1 MSSRTL
7 IFENIADG
15 TSIYNM
21 DSVEGPRR
29 MATWPFWPVNASGA
43 ARKAIVKKGRYGQT
57 IGNPINPDK
66 WPETPTC
73 PYHMPRNPDRYK
85 ETRLTLN
92 QKAVGDI
99 IEARD
104 INNLIEK
111 IKTFSYVWEAEANNI
126 YNYPGVS
133 GSNRIA
139 VNHDSLI
146 RITNSQDSHADGFEI
161 KDPKKLGGM
170 GVDILLYKPIQI
182 FTEMGQT
189 ENEVRLKLIN
199 AMNKKVRTGINLN
212 NPLPHSFPEY
222 LDDIVTGNASVESKY
237 TILNGGFAPLV
248 GVKAVHPSQLGTGP
262 VTYYLK
268 YTSGKFQDKYVKD
281 KNGDTLKFKSFEPY
295 IFSFRPDNQPDTL
308 LQYGGF
314 ILYHSDFVID
324 NNTLTVTKVNKTYV
338 QPTKTIETRDDV
350 DMSWKSVGTKIP
362 TAETTPI
369 SIDIKSAL
377 TNTPTSSYLW
387 QYVDSKANFL
397 TWLNSLP
404 STTIKLPKF
413 RINGSNYEYYNG
425 STWIPC
431 DGIYWLSMV
440 TPFMKTWET
449 IETVPPPSGSP
460 AGTPPT
466 TKTITHKQYGFA
478 IETQLHDPL
487 NGVFKSNFDINN
499 DTFLRNPDGGYS
511 FNSKIFGTAKD
522 CMELLLINTNF
533 QDTGNGDFA
542 ITLRENIV
550 GVFNEDT
557 TQDEFYNSSGIR
569 VNQNYYRYRLGINC
583 PPGSTKV
590 DDRCVIETTTS
601 EDFVGGVKSE
611 TPEYAIITEYD
622 ITYKTFA
629 ESTGTGTYPLI
640 KATDYRNIRNVLNRY
655 LERILNIARTGIN
668 NGNSDPITANEIDT
682 FFSTQ
687 EAMGVTPD
695 KDNPDTSFLGYHA
708 YTGTIIKVEF
718 YNVLLEAYKIII
730 NSCLCNADCACN
742 VNCICNVNCG
752 CDY

>member
-7 IFENIADG
+7 IFEDIPKG
-15 TSIYNM
+15 TSIYNINT
-21 DSVEGPRR
+21 VENTPRR
-29 MATWPFWPVNASGA
+29 PYNASGA
-43 ARKAIVKKGRYGQT
+43 KRIALLEKGRYGQT
-57 IGNPINPDK
+57 IGNPIHADK

-111 IKTFSYVWEAEANNI
+111 IKVFSYVWEAEANNI

-139 VNHDSLI
+139 VNQSSLI
-146 RITNSQDSHADGFEI
+146 RIANSQDSHADGFEI
-161 KDPKKLGGM
+161 KDPRKLGGK
-170 GVDILLYKPIQI
+170 VDILLYKPIQI
-182 FTEMGQT
+182 FTEMGLT
-189 ENEVRLKLIN
+189 ENEVRLKLIK
-199 AMNKKVRTGINLN
+199 AMNNKVRTGINLN

-222 LDDIVTGNASVESKY
+222 LDDIVTGNAYVESKY

-248 GVKAVHPSQLGTGP
+248 GVKAIQPSQLGTGP

-268 YTSGKFQDKYVKD
+268 YTSGKFQDEYVKD
-281 KNGDTLKFKSFEPY
+281 KNGNILKFKSFEPY

-314 ILYHSDFVID
+314 ILYHSDFTID

-338 QPTKTIETRDDV
+338 RPTKSIASRTNSDIAWKLGGTVTPTTETV
-350 DMSWKSVGTKIP
+350 P
-362 TAETTPI
+362 L
-369 SIDIKSAL
+369 SINVKNAL

-397 TWLNSLP
+397 TWLNSL
-404 STTIKLPKF
+404 SKTTINLPKF
-413 RINGSNYEYYNG
+413 RINGSSYEYYDG

-466 TKTITHKQYGFA
+466 TNTITHKQYGFI
-478 IETQLHDPL
+478 IETQLHDPI
-487 NGVFKSNFDINN
+487 NEVFKSNFDINN
-499 DTFLRNPDGGYS
+499 DTFLKNPDGRYS

-522 CMELLLINTNF
+522 CMELMLTNTNF
-533 QDTGNGDFA
+533 QVTGNGDFA

-550 GVFNEDT
+550 GTFNEDT
-557 TQDEFYNSSGIR
+557 TQDEYYSSTGAK
-569 VNQNYYRYRLGINC
+569 VNQDYYRYRLGISC
-583 PPGSTKV
+583 PPGSTNENG
-590 DDRCVIETTTS
+590 RCVIETTTT
-601 EDFVGGVKSE
+601 EDFIGGIKSE
-611 TPEYAIITEYD
+611 TPEYAIITEHD

-640 KATDYRNIRNVLNRY
+640 KATDYRNIRTVLNRY

-687 EAMGVTPD
+687 DAMGVTPD

-752 CDY
+752 CNY